1 MLIIRTSWD
10 EKTDAQK
17 DPTGVQNWLSQEPIR
32 LAQVRGL
39 VLEALDNFGSG
50 AVRFVCRSDEE
61 MGIIHGTLAA
71 LGIPQN
77 AVAVPDPPTS
87 ENHVLLE
94 EYDAAIVIETHILDL
109 EPEADPTWRRFT
121 RYQLMPWDIPF

>member
-10 EKTDAQK
+10 EKTDAK
-17 DPTGVQNWLSQEPIR
+17 TGPRHQNYWASKEHISLGR
-32 LAQVRGL
+32 VREL
-39 VLEALDNFGSG
+39 MDYALDFFGAG
-50 AVRFVCRSDEE
+50 AIRFVCRSDEE

-71 LGIPQN
+71 LGIPQD

-87 ENHVLLE
+87 ENHALLE
-94 EYDAAIVIETHILDL
+94 EYDTAIVIETHNLYL